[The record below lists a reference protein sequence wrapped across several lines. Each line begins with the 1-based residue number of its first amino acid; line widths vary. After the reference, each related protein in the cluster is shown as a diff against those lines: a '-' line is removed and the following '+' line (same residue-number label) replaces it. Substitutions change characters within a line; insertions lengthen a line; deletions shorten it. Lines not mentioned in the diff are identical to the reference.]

1 MTTIPRRSFLALA
14 TAAMTAMTP
23 LAVAAQDAPVIASV
37 VFQGDQFMQ
46 FLQTG
51 IRETAEA
58 AGASV
63 LEINIDGDQAREIQA
78 IDTYIARGVDA
89 IVIAPLSAENSGPAL
104 QRARDAGI
112 TVIALNGGLADDSI
126 ANATFSTANRDLGAS
141 TGAAAAKFVQDTLGG
156 EATVATLAFSSL
168 LPEQSGARTGG
179 FKDAVMEGN
188 SINVV
193 SEQDAW
199 LPEAA
204 VTVATDILTAH
215 PEVNVIYAANEGGT
229 VGAMQAVRNAGRS
242 GEVFVFGIDGSE
254 QLGKGLLAGD
264 NVLQAVTAQA
274 PLTMGAMGAEA
285 ALAVLAGESVQ
296 AQTTVPALLLS
307 RDDADGVKAF
317 LESIQ

>member
-1 MTTIPRRSFLALA
+1 MTIISRRGVLALT
-14 TAAMTAMTP
+14 TAAMAAMLP
-23 LAVAAQDAPVIASV
+23 LGAVAQDAPVVASV

-51 IRETAEA
+51 VRETVEA
-58 AGASV
+58 AGGEV

-78 IDTYIARGVDA
+78 IDTYISRGVDA
-89 IVIAPLSAENSGPAL
+89 IVIAPLSGENSGPAL

-112 TVIALNGGLADDSI
+112 VVVALNGGLADGDI
-126 ANATFSTANRDLGAS
+126 AHATFSTANRDLGAS
-141 TGAAAAKFVQDTLGG
+141 TGAAAASFVADTLGG
-156 EATVATLAFSSL
+156 EANVAILAFSSL
-168 LPEQSGARTGG
+168 LPEQSGDRTGG
-179 FKDAVMEGN
+179 FKDAISEGN
-188 SINVV
+188 SVAVV
-193 SEQDAW
+193 AEQDAW
-199 LPEAA
+199 MPEAA

-229 VGAMQAVRNAGRS
+229 VGAMQAVLNAGRA

-254 QLGKGLLAGD
+254 QLGKGLLAGN

-274 PLTMGAMGAEA
+274 PIQMGAMGAEA
-285 ALAVLAGESVQ
+285 ALAKLAGEEVE

-307 RDDADGVKAF
+307 RADADGVTAF